1 LPISSDTVLVPTLN
15 LWGLLEMSG
24 VRSSEFDFQGSR
36 VALYD
41 VGNRIPKTWHQDP
54 AEALR

>member
-1 LPISSDTVLVPTLN
+1 
-15 LWGLLEMSG
+15 MSG
-24 VRSSEFDFQGSR
+24 LRSSEFGFQGSR

-41 VGNRIPKTWHQDP
+41 VGNRILKTWHQNP